1 MSPSPIAFLPFL
13 TALSAFAQYFVEL
26 FVENINTYACLAPQH
41 FFNLSQFIFEC
52 SILSSTH
59 SLEFRGWEL
68 SITSYTFKVVGSYQ
82 FLRYV
87 VVFLNTLLIKA
98 LSKLAKLMTSI
109 LKNAN
114 VGVLEIGPPCRA
126 RPISL
131 LQLIITQND
140 SLLNDQTLLN

>member
-1 MSPSPIAFLPFL
+1 M
-13 TALSAFAQYFVEL
+13 
-26 FVENINTYACLAPQH
+26 
-41 FFNLSQFIFEC
+41 
-52 SILSSTH
+52 
-59 SLEFRGWEL
+59 
-68 SITSYTFKVVGSYQ
+68 SITSYTFKVVGSYK